1 VSEAGPSDAA
11 VVLTPAAAPE
21 ALAAGAAIQGL
32 RVDVVPTPIGC
43 LAVCAPKDAETV
55 ARGLSMVLRTAPV
68 VLIVQRDGQMTASR
82 WQAGAEQAQLA
93 AALVLDGAPR
103 EVEDLLLGA
112 VAVGDL
118 AGVVSSDMSRWR
130 AARTLASAARSAR
143 KQARS

>member
-1 VSEAGPSDAA
+1 MSEAGPSDSA

-21 ALAAGAAIQGL
+21 ALAAGAALQGL

-43 LAVCAPKDAETV
+43 LAVCATKDAETV
-55 ARGLSMVLRTAPV
+55 ARGLSTVLRTAPV